1 MAIPIKL
8 KKRWD
13 IYLTL
18 QEVLTATQ
26 NLSVSPFGLTEEG
39 LQDFR
44 GIKLEYSHDKY
55 YYDYFELIITGMQN
69 CDFSGSKWLNFLL
82 VSKEHKNPS
91 TIENCVFNEAFFDKS
106 LAGKMIFKNC
116 SFDDCT
122 IKDHTFYG
130 ILQSCSFKGIRKK
143 NTKLFFNCDLI
154 KDCLFEGK
162 MRKINFWGSPL
173 EDCVF
178 KGTLYD
184 CSFDSLEMGS
194 EKWKKGYVTP
204 EEVDNRFDRIDFSQA
219 EVMMSSF
226 ADCYLDRVKPSPNNC
241 LAHCT
246 EAFFDKLCELVE
258 AKASDDEMIMRYAKS
273 FYRPHPR
280 RPYAFAHPKDFTNP
294 KEPESFV
301 FAQRLYDLVCEA
313 AEATN
318 CRIK

>member
-1 MAIPIKL
+1 MGC
-8 KKRWD
+8 
-13 IYLTL
+13 
-18 QEVLTATQ
+18 
-26 NLSVSPFGLTEEG
+26 LSHFARGAYSNPKPQCIPFGLTEEG

-44 GIKLEYSHDKY
+44 GIKLEFFHDKCY
-55 YYDYFELIITGMQN
+55 YHYFELPITGMQK
-69 CDFSGSKWLNFLL
+69 CDFSDSKWLNFLL

-106 LAGKMIFKNC
+106 LASKMIFKNC

-154 KDCLFEGK
+154 KDCLFEGE

-184 CSFDSLEMGS
+184 CSFDGLEMGS

-226 ADCYLDRVKPSPNNC
+226 ADCYLDRVKPCLLYTSP
-241 LAHCT
+241 
-246 EAFFDKLCELVE
+246 
-258 AKASDDEMIMRYAKS
+258 S
-273 FYRPHPR
+273 PR
-280 RPYAFAHPKDFTNP
+280 D
-294 KEPESFV
+294 
-301 FAQRLYDLVCEA
+301 
-313 AEATN
+313 
-318 CRIK
+318 